1 MKRIGAIV
9 FAALLV
15 LAPQV
20 TFARGHGGHSRS
32 HSHSSGTTTH
42 PGHAHAT
49 TKHPGHHHRIKRDPA
64 RRREFM
70 QQRPCPGGPD
80 MGSTRRCHGYVVD
93 HIKPLKRGGPDT
105 PFNMQWQTTAEAK
118 AKDRWE

>member
-1 MKRIGAIV
+1 MERITAIAL
-9 FAALLV
+9 AALLL

-20 TFARGHGGHSRS
+20 TFARGHSGHS
-32 HSHSSGTTTH
+32 HSHSPATTTH

-64 RRREFM
+64 QRRHFM
-70 QQRPCPGGPD
+70 QQHPCPGGPD
-80 MGSTRRCHGYVVD
+80 AGSTRRCHGYKVD
-93 HIKPLKRGGPDT
+93 HVKALKRGGPDR
-105 PFNMQWQTTAEAK
+105 PSNMQWQTTAEAK